1 MSRPLL
7 QRLAAKLPR
16 NRIVRSVLA
25 LTSGTAL
32 AQLITIGVMPIVT
45 RLYTPTEIGIISLFQ
60 SFFIFWSAT
69 LSLRYSH
76 ALLVARDD
84 TESQLVFRL
93 AMGITIL
100 MSLLGLPVLWL
111 LDHFRLFGFEL
122 LPNWAVLVAGPV
134 LLGQGIFMVYRA
146 WALRAGLVPAIA
158 RASVIRAAANG
169 GTRVGLGLMGT
180 GVVGLFAAEFAGA
193 CVSMLGLA
201 RATHRHFASSKPARI
216 PLHDLRQVARRYA
229 KFPLLEAPSAWI
241 DALAMAL
248 PLPMVVMLYG
258 PAEAGWFGL
267 ARLIVSAPNAQI
279 GTAVADVFQMEL
291 AKAVL
296 ERNLTHARRVFYQ
309 FMRKMALLGLA
320 PLLTILLTA
329 PWIVPWVFGKHW
341 TQTGLAA
348 AAIAPW
354 LYVSLIVSPL
364 SRLLSVLQKQEF
376 KLLYDLSAVSLLAGV
391 YFVTKLHDLSFLQ
404 FLITLT
410 IANIIA
416 HIIYAAV
423 LIGVMERKLAQ

>member
-158 RASVIRAAANG
+158 RASVIRAAAVCEPTDTCVN
-169 GTRVGLGLMGT
+169 TF
-180 GVVGLFAAEFAGA
+180 VV
-193 CVSMLGLA
+193 
-201 RATHRHFASSKPARI
+201 
-216 PLHDLRQVARRYA
+216 
-229 KFPLLEAPSAWI
+229 
-241 DALAMAL
+241 
-248 PLPMVVMLYG
+248 
-258 PAEAGWFGL
+258 
-267 ARLIVSAPNAQI
+267 
-279 GTAVADVFQMEL
+279 
-291 AKAVL
+291 
-296 ERNLTHARRVFYQ
+296 
-309 FMRKMALLGLA
+309 
-320 PLLTILLTA
+320 
-329 PWIVPWVFGKHW
+329 
-341 TQTGLAA
+341 
-348 AAIAPW
+348 
-354 LYVSLIVSPL
+354 
-364 SRLLSVLQKQEF
+364 
-376 KLLYDLSAVSLLAGV
+376 
-391 YFVTKLHDLSFLQ
+391 
-404 FLITLT
+404 
-410 IANIIA
+410 
-416 HIIYAAV
+416 
-423 LIGVMERKLAQ
+423 